1 MPVPEQPGKIPDLP
15 AHPGRRSLFRRL
27 MLRASA
33 VALLTLALVAAAGV
47 WATQGDID
55 RELQSVLR
63 LTRTLERLTRAD
75 DGPAAVAALSISE
88 APPQALRHLSLGLR
102 DGDGRVQLQWSVE
115 SESAPWIDALAR
127 WQVRWGGEPDLP
139 PVVWSVPQHEGEPW
153 TLTLM
158 PDPLS
163 ERREALADLAR
174 VLLTMGLGT
183 VLLLVVLGW
192 SLARSLRPL
201 QRVAGALADIRPGH
215 TAAARQLQDV
225 RLLEIDRVTHAV
237 HRLAQALDRTEDER
251 RLLAQKLQSMQEA
264 ERLRLG
270 RELHD
275 EWGQRLTSLRLD
287 AAWLARRLAG
297 QPELAQASQ
306 RMGEQCASLHE
317 DLRQRLRLLAPRD
330 LGDGDTEGLRE
341 ALQDLVAGWS
351 SPAGS
356 AHLAVDLRWEDGRT
370 PGLPAASGPRIG
382 ADLLLAVYRSSQEG
396 LTNVAR
402 HAAATRAE
410 LAVRITPDRLHWQ
423 LSDDGIGLSDV
434 GAAVQRGS
442 GLASL
447 RERAWSH
454 GSELHMDATRPG
466 TDRPGLTL
474 SASFALQ
481 DPPSRAGA
489 AQN

>member
-1 MPVPEQPGKIPDLP
+1 MPMPDGPGKLPDLP
-15 AHPGRRSLFRRL
+15 PHRDRRSLFRRL
-27 MLRASA
+27 MLRASTVA
-33 VALLTLALVAAAGV
+33 VLTLALVAVAGV
-47 WATQGDID
+47 WTAQGDID

-63 LTRTLERLTRAD
+63 LTRTLERLTRPG
-75 DGPAAVAALSISE
+75 DGPAAVAALSTTG

-102 DGDGRVQLQWSVE
+102 DGDGRVQLQWPAE
-115 SESAPWIDALAR
+115 SESSPWIDALAR

-139 PVVWSVPQHEGEPW
+139 PVVWSVPQREGEAW

-192 SLARSLRPL
+192 SVRRSLRPL

-215 TAAARQLQDV
+215 TAAARELHDV
-225 RLLEIDRVTHAV
+225 RLLEIDQVTHAV
-237 HRLAQALDRTEDER
+237 HRLAQALDRTEAER

-287 AAWLARRLAG
+287 AAWLARRLEG
-297 QPELAQASQ
+297 QPALAQAAQ

-351 SPAGS
+351 SPGGR
-356 AHLAVDLRWEDGRT
+356 AHLAVDLRWEDRRT
-370 PGLPAASGPRIG
+370 PGPSAAGGPRIG
-382 ADLLLAVYRSSQEG
+382 ADLLLAVYRLSQEG

-402 HAAATRAE
+402 HAGATQVA
-410 LAVRITPDRLHWQ
+410 LTVQIAPDRLRWA
-423 LSDDGIGLSDV
+423 LSDDGIGLSDIA
-434 GAAVQRGS
+434 AAVQRGS

-454 GSELHMDATRPG
+454 GAELHLDATRPG
-466 TDRPGLTL
+466 ADRPGLTL
-474 SASFALQ
+474 SATFAWQ
-481 DPPSRAGA
+481 DTPSGAGA
-489 AQN
+489 AEN